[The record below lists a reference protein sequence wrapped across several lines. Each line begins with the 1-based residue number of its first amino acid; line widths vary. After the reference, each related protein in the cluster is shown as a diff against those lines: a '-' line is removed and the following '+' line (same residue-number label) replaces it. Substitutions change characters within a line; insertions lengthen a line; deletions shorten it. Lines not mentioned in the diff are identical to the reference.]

1 MTVTKESIRAHA
13 FGLGL
18 QGLPSILFFKKK
30 NRIVEDGAFER
41 GNIVKKNLL
50 KIRMSRTKLILEQTE
65 RGLQETKLIPI
76 LAWQGIYH

>member
-18 QGLPSILFFKKK
+18 QDLPSIFFFLR

-41 GNIVKKNLL
+41 GNIVIKNLL
-50 KIRMSRTKLILEQTE
+50 KIWMSRTKLILEQTE
-65 RGLQETKLIPI
+65 RGLQDTKLIPI

>member
-1 MTVTKESIRAHA
+1 M
-13 FGLGL
+13 
-18 QGLPSILFFKKK
+18 
-30 NRIVEDGAFER
+30 EDGAFER

-50 KIRMSRTKLILEQTE
+50 KIRMSRIKLILEQTE